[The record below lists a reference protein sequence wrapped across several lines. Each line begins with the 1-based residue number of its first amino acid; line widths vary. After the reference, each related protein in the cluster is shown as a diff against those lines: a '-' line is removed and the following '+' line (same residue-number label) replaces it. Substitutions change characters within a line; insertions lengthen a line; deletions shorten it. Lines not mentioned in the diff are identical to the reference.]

1 MEAEACASSDSQ
13 LKFIQK
19 PPKLVRANKKL
30 SSDANERRKSQRR
43 IRARSLSMCEITLS
57 TNAHHDDKITEVK
70 FQGHISALICRRN
83 ELTGKSLLDLL
94 PIKAWK
100 YN

>member
-1 MEAEACASSDSQ
+1 
-13 LKFIQK
+13 
-19 PPKLVRANKKL
+19 
-30 SSDANERRKSQRR
+30 
-43 IRARSLSMCEITLS
+43 MCEITLS
-57 TNAHHDDKITEVK
+57 TNAHHDGKITEVK

-83 ELTGKSLLDLL
+83 ELMGKSLLDLL

>member
-30 SSDANERRKSQRR
+30 SSDANECRKSQRR
-43 IRARSLSMCEITLS
+43 IVARSLSMCEITLS

-94 PIKAWK
+94 PIKA
-100 YN
+100 

>member
-1 MEAEACASSDSQ
+1 MY
-13 LKFIQK
+13 
-19 PPKLVRANKKL
+19 
-30 SSDANERRKSQRR
+30 
-43 IRARSLSMCEITLS
+43 EITLLA
-57 TNAHHDDKITEVK
+57 NAHHDDKITELK

-83 ELTGKSLLDLL
+83 KLTGKSLLDLL

>member
-1 MEAEACASSDSQ
+1 
-13 LKFIQK
+13 
-19 PPKLVRANKKL
+19 
-30 SSDANERRKSQRR
+30 
-43 IRARSLSMCEITLS
+43 MCEITLS

-70 FQGHISALICRRN
+70 FQGHISALIYRRN